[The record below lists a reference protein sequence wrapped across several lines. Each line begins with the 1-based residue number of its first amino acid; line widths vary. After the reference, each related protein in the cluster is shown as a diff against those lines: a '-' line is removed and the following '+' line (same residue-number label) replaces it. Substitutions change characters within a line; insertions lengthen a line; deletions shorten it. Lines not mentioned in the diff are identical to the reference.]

1 MLVEI
6 AIEVEN
12 TYDIVVLCVTIMN
25 GWLCYTC
32 K

>member
-12 TYDIVVLCVTIMN
+12 TYDIVALCVTFMN